1 MVYVDLD
8 MFSAT
13 KIYKLPDDMS
23 TLRGT
28 LSEPLA
34 CCIRALNR
42 AVSADGFRF
51 GDTVVIQGAGPIA
64 ATEAASR
71 MRCVKAT
78 IVPNES
84 LQG

>member
-1 MVYVDLD
+1 MQKLFP
-8 MFSAT
+8 FS
-13 KIYKLPDDMS
+13 
-23 TLRGT
+23 
-28 LSEPLA
+28 E
-34 CCIRALNR
+34 
-42 AVSADGFRF
+42 DG
-51 GDTVVIQGAGPIA
+51 VAA